1 MAANRCS
8 RLIIS
13 SLFVSSIFHCL
24 TIGQRSSRVSAWT
37 LLMSQRELLCA
48 DEDAD
53 LLQSK
58 PKKKKRLWMKIIR
71 EGEEVQL
78 VKQEQLIKC
87 TSYQSNQ

>member
-24 TIGQRSSRVSAWT
+24 TIRQRSSRVSAWT
-37 LLMSQRELLCA
+37 LLMFQRELLCA

-58 PKKKKRLWMKIIR
+58 PK
-71 EGEEVQL
+71 
-78 VKQEQLIKC
+78 
-87 TSYQSNQ
+87 